1 MARCMNCGT
10 ELPDDFPLQPVDNG
24 EIPETV
30 PDMSRA
36 GSFRIEDF
44 EPGTFWLEPWCV
56 PCTRP
61 PIVHDGVMTPPQ

>member
-10 ELPDDFPLQPVDNG
+10 ELPDDLPLQPVDNG
-24 EIPETV
+24 EIPADRGDERGT
-30 PDMSRA
+30 S
-36 GSFRIEDF
+36 GIFR
-44 EPGTFWLEPWCV
+44 LEPWCV